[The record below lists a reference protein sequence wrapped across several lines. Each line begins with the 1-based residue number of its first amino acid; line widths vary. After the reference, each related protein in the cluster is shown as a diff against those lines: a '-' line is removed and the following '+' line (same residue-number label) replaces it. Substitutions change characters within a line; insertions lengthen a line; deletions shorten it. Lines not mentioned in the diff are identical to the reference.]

1 MSHLSPYDYILGFAS
16 VTALVS
22 LIEMID
28 TLRFFILLLTA
39 VGTLI
44 KVIEQWY
51 KSKQALDLFKS
62 NLTEKWKNL
71 MEKIKK

>member
-22 LIEMID
+22 LIDMID

-39 VGTLI
+39 IGTLI

-51 KSKQALDLFKS
+51 KSKHALDLF
-62 NLTEKWKNL
+62 NANIQEKWKNL
-71 MEKIKK
+71 MNKIRK

>member
-1 MSHLSPYDYILGFAS
+1 MSHLSPYDYIIGFAS

-22 LIEMID
+22 LIDMID

-44 KVIEQWY
+44 KVIEQFY
-51 KSKQALDLFKS
+51 KSKDSLNSLKS
-62 NLTEKWKNL
+62 NIEEKWLSL
-71 MEKIKK
+71 MNKIKR